1 MPRARPPSSSPAPG
15 IIRPR
20 FSVCAFFMDSA
31 LRMIQKLSLM
41 THVYSPDLLS
51 GAAIFRACVTQQNF
65 SKPSFLRCCWCKTQ
79 IPRYWRENPR
89 KRVPDFQSD
98 PPSNTNSRKRNGFTI
113 NYNCTIG
120 CGGLFVLVFSMKCG
134 RTPGDQILN

>member
-1 MPRARPPSSSPAPG
+1 MPRARPPSSPPAPG

-20 FSVCAFFMDSA
+20 FSGCAFFMDSA

-65 SKPSFLRCCWCKTQ
+65 SKPSFLRCLRCKMR

-98 PPSNTNSRKRNGFTI
+98 HPSINTNTSNTDTNTNNSLRKLVVLLLVQARNI
-113 NYNCTIG
+113 
-120 CGGLFVLVFSMKCG
+120 V
-134 RTPGDQILN
+134 